1 MWQRT
6 MNLYDFGKITILP
19 NGDVYANL
27 NHPSLGNIHVNNIQE
42 ILHKE
47 VEEGKSWFRVRNQAP
62 CTDCVYQWI
71 CPSPSNYEIAIG
83 RSNLCHVKE

>member
-1 MWQRT
+1 

-62 CTDCVYQWI
+62 ARIVFI
-71 CPSPSNYEIAIG
+71 NGFARLHPIM
-83 RSNLCHVKE
+83 R